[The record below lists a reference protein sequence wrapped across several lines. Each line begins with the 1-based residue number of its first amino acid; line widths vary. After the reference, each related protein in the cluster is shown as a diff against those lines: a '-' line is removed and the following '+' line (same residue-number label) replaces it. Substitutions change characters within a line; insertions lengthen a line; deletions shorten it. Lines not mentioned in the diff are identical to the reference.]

1 MTTAILTH
9 PDCAQHEMG
18 EGHPESPMRL
28 KAILAALESSGL
40 AAKLTM
46 HEAPPAQREHLER
59 VHHAEH
65 VDMVFEAAPERGYAY
80 LDPDTSMNPKSLSA
94 ALRAA
99 GAVVR
104 ATDMVIGGEASNA
117 FCAVRPPGHHATP
130 QRPMGFCIFNNVA
143 IGAMHAIERHGLER
157 VCVLDFDVHHGNGTE
172 DAFHEDPRVMLCS
185 TFQHPYYPY
194 CGADSGNEHIVNVP
208 LPAMTDGRGISR
220 SRRALLVA
228 GARVV
233 RAADGLRVRGIRRA
247 SRRSPRIPQAR
258 RRRLSLGDREAHG
271 RGPTPRERP
280 RRLHARG
287 WLQHRSPGPLCGRAR
302 SRPGWLGRTLGSR
315 FIEVAARI
323 EPARS
328 FLDAPPRSLRPL
340 TLEVAAL
347 SPGRSS
353 VTRSSRPLPQHFAEA
368 RDAMPSSHESL
379 AANDVG
385 RADIA
390 IKSPFEALRQA
401 SRGARHY
408 WSSNEVM
415 PAVRA

>member
-208 LPAMTDGRGISR
+208 LPAMTDGRGFR
-220 SRRALLVA
+220 EAVERFWLPALESFGPQMVFVSAGFDAHRDDPLAYLKLDDADYRWVTEKLMDVA
-228 GARVV
+228 QRHAKGRVV
-233 RAADGLRVRGIRRA
+233 STLEGGYNT
-247 SRRSPRIPQAR
+247 
-258 RRRLSLGDREAHG
+258 EA
-271 RGPTPRERP
+271 
-280 RRLHARG
+280 
-287 WLQHRSPGPLCGRAR
+287 
-302 SRPGWLGRTLGSR
+302 LGRCVVEHVR
-315 FIEVAARI
+315 V
-323 EPARS
+323 
-328 FLDAPPRSLRPL
+328 
-340 TLEVAAL
+340 
-347 SPGRSS
+347 
-353 VTRSSRPLPQHFAEA
+353 
-368 RDAMPSSHESL
+368 L
-379 AANDVG
+379 AG
-385 RADIA
+385 
-390 IKSPFEALRQA
+390 
-401 SRGARHY
+401 
-408 WSSNEVM
+408 
-415 PAVRA
+415 

>member
-1 MTTAILTH
+1 
-9 PDCAQHEMG
+9 MG

-104 ATDMVIGGEASNA
+104 ATDMVIGGEVSNA

-208 LPAMTDGRGISR
+208 LPAMTDGRGFR
-220 SRRALLVA
+220 EAVERFWLPALESFGPQMVFVSAGFDAHRDDPLAYLKLDDADYRWVTEKLMEVA
-228 GARVV
+228 HRHAKGRVV
-233 RAADGLRVRGIRRA
+233 STLEGGYNT
-247 SRRSPRIPQAR
+247 
-258 RRRLSLGDREAHG
+258 EA
-271 RGPTPRERP
+271 
-280 RRLHARG
+280 
-287 WLQHRSPGPLCGRAR
+287 
-302 SRPGWLGRTLGSR
+302 LGRCVVEHVR
-315 FIEVAARI
+315 V
-323 EPARS
+323 
-328 FLDAPPRSLRPL
+328 
-340 TLEVAAL
+340 
-347 SPGRSS
+347 
-353 VTRSSRPLPQHFAEA
+353 
-368 RDAMPSSHESL
+368 L
-379 AANDVG
+379 AG
-385 RADIA
+385 
-390 IKSPFEALRQA
+390 
-401 SRGARHY
+401 
-408 WSSNEVM
+408 
-415 PAVRA
+415 